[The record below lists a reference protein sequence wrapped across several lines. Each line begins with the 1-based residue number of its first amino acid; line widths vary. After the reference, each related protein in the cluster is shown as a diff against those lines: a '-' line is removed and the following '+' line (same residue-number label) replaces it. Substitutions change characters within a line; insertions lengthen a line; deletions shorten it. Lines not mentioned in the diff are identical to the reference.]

1 MQKANHA
8 YEEKLSH
15 GHVLDQ
21 TMFSLSWD
29 IEELKSI
36 NGECRTLFR
45 EVEWCIDACSSE
57 LFHRQNVPRKLTTIK
72 SNLSN
77 VIRRTVHFRRSPA
90 THIFVF
96 MVSSETLIKKPYSLP
111 VQCIPYAGLKEVEL
125 RRLINDLCK
134 EMISLGMN
142 VSGVKLYL
150 WVVLNL

>member
-36 NGECRTLFR
+36 SGECRTLFC

-77 VIRRTVHFRRSPA
+77 VIRRTVHFRRRPA

-96 MVSSETLIKKPYSLP
+96 MVSSETRIKKPYSLL

-150 WVVLNL
+150 WIVLNL